1 MASIDV
7 DIDDIVSGMTSWEK
21 QELADEL
28 YEDGYTPKALEGATP
43 NIGAD
48 TEFDEQVL
56 KLIGNAWRLTKED
69 EETIL
74 RISNKIIQDEKYRS
88 NIIGNRNIIPLRTY
102 FGIPNNGTMELVN
115 AQNIWT
121 NTNRYI
127 SGIGSKLFKWYPI
140 EIKR

>member
-7 DIDDIVSGMTSWEK
+7 DMDDIVSGMTSWEK

-28 YEDGYTPKALEGATP
+28 YEDGYTPKPLEGVTP

-56 KLIGNAWRLTKED
+56 KLVGNAWRLSKED

-74 RISNKIIQDEKYRS
+74 KIANKII
-88 NIIGNRNIIPLRTY
+88 
-102 FGIPNNGTMELVN
+102 
-115 AQNIWT
+115 
-121 NTNRYI
+121 
-127 SGIGSKLFKWYPI
+127 
-140 EIKR
+140 